1 MCGDFEHDDPLDDQL
16 FERLLETT
24 SQLGITPEHSLEQG
38 NQQPMDPRAR
48 AAYMDTLFNAALTRS
63 LTDAVHI
70 PAGERMD
77 GVFSQ
82 AVVFARLAGFLAGQI
97 PADAN
102 PMKAMMEALL
112 EGMNQAEAMVTDIE
126 AHGHHHHPGHHHH
139 HGHHHD

>member
-16 FERLLETT
+16 FDQLLAMAE
-24 SQLGITPEHSLEQG
+24 QLGISPEHTLAEG
-38 NQQPMDPRAR
+38 NRQPMDPRAR
-48 AAYMDTLFNAALTRS
+48 AAYMDTLFNAALSRS

-82 AVVFARLAGFLAGQI
+82 AIVFARLAGFLAGQI

-112 EGMNQAEAMVTDIE
+112 EGMNQAESLAGEIDHHHGH
-126 AHGHHHHPGHHHH
+126 AHHGHHHHG
-139 HGHHHD
+139 

>member
-16 FERLLETT
+16 FDQLLAAAK
-24 SQLGITPEHSLEQG
+24 QLGIAPEHSLDKG
-38 NQQPMDPRAR
+38 NRQPMDPRAR
-48 AAYMDTLFNAALTRS
+48 AAYMDTLFNAALSRS

-82 AVVFARLAGFLAGQI
+82 AIVFARLAGFLAGQI

-112 EGMNQAEAMVTDIE
+112 EGMNQAESLAGDID
-126 AHGHHHHPGHHHH
+126 HDHHHH
-139 HGHHHD
+139 HGHHHHG